1 MACGATAPSPASGA
15 RPGAV
20 GGGDTRGK
28 APRKSREPKDP
39 RGNPELG
46 QQMLQRGQGE
56 DQQAPLAPARMQVAG
71 VLDRSSPFNFRPSG
85 GKQHDWVGG
94 GASGLALLG
103 PPHLSRGWPLTRSY
117 WVTAT
122 RPGKGGGGKGRL
134 GHGRTVEKSGRVS
147 TPGREQGPALRSE
160 DRSRREHTART
171 TDPRWEDGVCSPG
184 RWGVGSGP
192 RARRTGPRKAWARG
206 LR

>member
-1 MACGATAPSPASGA
+1 MEGTPGA
-15 RPGAV
+15 RRPGSQENRRIQ
-20 GGGDTRGK
+20 GGILSWGSK
-28 APRKSREPKDP
+28 CYREAKV
-39 RGNPELG
+39 RTSKRHW
-46 QQMLQRGQGE
+46 LQLECKWLVSLTG
-56 DQQAPLAPARMQVAG
+56 AAR
-71 VLDRSSPFNFRPSG
+71 LT
-85 GKQHDWVGG
+85 
-94 GASGLALLG
+94 SGLALLG

>member
-1 MACGATAPSPASGA
+1 MEGTPGA
-15 RPGAV
+15 RRPGSQENQRIQ
-20 GGGDTRGK
+20 GGILSWGSK
-28 APRKSREPKDP
+28 CYREAKV
-39 RGNPELG
+39 RTSKRHWL
-46 QQMLQRGQGE
+46 
-56 DQQAPLAPARMQVAG
+56 PLECKRLVSLTGAAR
-71 VLDRSSPFNFRPSG
+71 LTSRPSG

-103 PPHLSRGWPLTRSY
+103 PPHLWRGWPLTRSY

-122 RPGKGGGGKGRL
+122 RPGKGGRGKGRL
-134 GHGRTVEKSGRVS
+134 GHGRTVEKPGRVS
-147 TPGREQGPALRSE
+147 TPGREQGPVLRSE
-160 DRSRREHTART
+160 DRSRREHMTRT
-171 TDPRWEDGVCSPG
+171 TDPRWQDGVCSPG